1 MLTHTNLIHNIMIH
15 MVLKELL
22 RFVIG
27 ASILILGFSY
37 MIGMFPAGP
46 VLYIMMILG
55 IIGLYT

>member
-1 MLTHTNLIHNIMIH
+1 
-15 MVLKELL
+15 MVNDILKGLL

-27 ASILILGFSY
+27 GSILILGFSY
-37 MIGMFPAGP
+37 SIGMFPAGP

>member
-1 MLTHTNLIHNIMIH
+1 MIH

-55 IIGLYT
+55 IIGLCT

>member
-1 MLTHTNLIHNIMIH
+1 MIISVRVV
-15 MVLKELL
+15 MVNDILKQLL

-27 ASILILGFSY
+27 GSILILGFSY
-37 MIGMFPAGP
+37 SIGMFPPGP